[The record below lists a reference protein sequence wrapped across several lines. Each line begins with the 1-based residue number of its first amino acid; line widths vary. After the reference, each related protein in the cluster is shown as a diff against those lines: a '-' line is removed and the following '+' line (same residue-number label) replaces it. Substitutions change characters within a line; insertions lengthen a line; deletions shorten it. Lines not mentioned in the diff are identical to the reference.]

1 MGVKRRSAGEQI
13 SCFHLEIGFFAQR
26 TPTNRGK
33 TRNDC
38 FRTFANRSSCS
49 EYDFTVNARFGL
61 KATEQST
68 YPNSLGQL
76 YLDG

>member
-1 MGVKRRSAGEQI
+1 MGVERRSADEQI
-13 SCFHLEIGFFAQR
+13 SCYHPEIKSFVQR

-38 FRTFANRSSCS
+38 FRTFTDRSSCS
-49 EYDFTVNARFGL
+49 EYDFAVNARFGL
-61 KATEQST
+61 KATERST
-68 YPNSLGQL
+68 YPKSLDQL